1 MVFPLQEQLLTEEL
15 ASLADDVR
23 ILQEFISQT
32 NHFITLTNQCEGID
46 VWHKHLLTHSA
57 SFSEN
62 LVACIHV
69 LHSAHITRN
78 F

>member
-46 VWHKHLLTHSA
+46 V
-57 SFSEN
+57 
-62 LVACIHV
+62 
-69 LHSAHITRN
+69 
-78 F
+78 